1 MNTETQKVDLSKMSD
16 DEFEAEMQRRNLAKV
31 EQQEKARND
40 YEGLKKDVVLNLCT
54 KAIRVNRVLKWL
66 KEQSFSDMQT
76 LYEMLKEYSNRHKDG
91 KGNFQVEDG
100 NFRVSYKRQGKAS
113 FDERSHQA
121 EKHIIDFVNS
131 KFENDIDTKDLVMS
145 LLERK
150 KGELDIN
157 LVQKLYAME
166 NRFQDEN
173 WKRGIE
179 LLKESYSYSHSKD
192 YIGFETKNDK
202 GEWQTI
208 NLQFSNI

>member
-1 MNTETQKVDLSKMSD
+1 MNTETQKVDLSQMSD
-16 DEFEAEMQRRNLAKV
+16 AEFEAEMQRRNLAKV

-40 YEGLKKDVVLNLCT
+40 YEGLKKDVVVNLCN
-54 KAIRVNRVLKWL
+54 KAIRVNKILKWF
-66 KEQSFSDMQT
+66 KNQSFSDMQT

-91 KGNFQVEDG
+91 KGNFQVEHE
-100 NFRVSYKRQGKAS
+100 NFRVSYKRQGKPH

-121 EKHIIDFVNS
+121 EKHIIDFVNT
-131 KFENDIDTKDLVMS
+131 KFENDVDTKDLVMS

-192 YIGFETKNDK
+192 YIGFETKNEK

>member
-16 DEFEAEMQRRNLAKV
+16 EEFEAEMQRRNLAKV

>member
-1 MNTETQKVDLSKMSD
+1 MDTESQKVDLSQMSD
-16 DEFEAEMQRRNLAKV
+16 AEFEAEMKRRNLARV
-31 EQQEKARND
+31 EQQEK
-40 YEGLKKDVVLNLCT
+40 LKKDYEDLKKETVMSLCADAIFLNEKLKCFKT
-54 KAIRVNRVLKWL
+54 KA
-66 KEQSFSDMQT
+66 FSDMQT
-76 LYEMLKEYSNRHKDG
+76 VYEILKEYSNRHKDG
-91 KGNFQVEDG
+91 KGNFQLEHG
-100 NFRVSYKRQGKAS
+100 NFRVSYKRQGKPH

-121 EKHIIDFVNS
+121 EKHIIDFVNT
-131 KFENDIDTKDLVMS
+131 KFENDVDTKDLVMS